1 MSEYDGIFPL
11 EFSNPYI
18 YDTPACHT
26 THPYKELN
34 NQGSIYLHMLHK
46 DVICYTTIVNDQ
58 CNFFTHVTLWRMS
71 KELFVRT
78 NCIIYNT
85 CVMHSSRL
93 PCRHIYEPHVK
104 IHKLLR
110 YFGGGDI
117 HVFPIYLTCSL
128 GGRETNICVPSSALM
143 QSLKCGYAHLSFLIL
158 L

>member
-11 EFSNPYI
+11 KFSNPYI

-58 CNFFTHVTLWRMS
+58 CKFLLMLPCGGCQKNCLSALIVLYTTLVSCIALGCHVDTYMNRMS
-71 KELFVRT
+71 KSQT
-78 NCIIYNT
+78 T
-85 CVMHSSRL
+85 
-93 PCRHIYEPHVK
+93 K
-104 IHKLLR
+104 I
-110 YFGGGDI
+110 FWGDI